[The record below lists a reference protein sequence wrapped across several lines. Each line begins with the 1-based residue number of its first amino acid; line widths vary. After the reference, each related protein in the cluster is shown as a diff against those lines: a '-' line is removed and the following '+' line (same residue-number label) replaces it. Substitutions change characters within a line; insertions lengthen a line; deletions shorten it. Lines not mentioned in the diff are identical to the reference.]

1 MYTYYATC
9 HTPDNIDLDRRIQGL
24 GGPVMGWLAIDV
36 IIDMINQGHKFY
48 TRPPYGTG
56 QLIIVATHPRTGRRY
71 LKTVADG
78 VEPNNILSLPRC
90 PQ

>member
-1 MYTYYATC
+1 MTTFYARC
-9 HTPDNIDLDRRIQGL
+9 HTPDNYDTDRRIQGL
-24 GGPVMGWLAIDV
+24 GGAGWWDTIDNIIRAID
-36 IIDMINQGHKFY
+36 MGNTFY
-48 TRPPYGTG
+48 TQPAYGQG
-56 QLIIVATHPRTGRRY
+56 QLIVVATHPRSGRRY